1 MSRRLPPLTSLR
13 AFEAAAR
20 NLSFTRAA
28 EELHVTQAAISHQVK
43 ALEDFLDVKLFTR
56 RSRDLLL
63 TEEGQLYWPPIRDL
77 FEKLAEAT
85 ERVRAKARKAAGP
98 LSVSVVPTFAVQW
111 LVPRLSAFNAEF
123 PDIDVRLKASD
134 DEVDFLA
141 DNVDVAIYFGN
152 GKWPDMLVDLLLE
165 EALFPV
171 CSPALLK
178 GRKPLKTPQD
188 LANHVLLHDGSQEA
202 WRSWLEYAGVSN
214 VKWQNGPVFSHTAM
228 VLQAAAHGQGVAIGH
243 SVLAQTDLRSGRL
256 VMPFE
261 QKLALDEGYF
271 LVCPPSA
278 AERPKVAAFRQWLLA
293 TIHQEQA
300 EAEAALKPGPVAT
313 LS

>member
-1 MSRRLPPLTSLR
+1 MSRKLPPLNSLR

-20 NLSFTRAA
+20 NLSFTRASQ
-28 EELHVTQAAISHQVK
+28 ELHVTQAAISHQVK
-43 ALEDFLDVKLFTR
+43 ALEEFLDVQLFTR

-63 TEEGQLYWPPIRDL
+63 TEEGQWYWPQVRDL
-77 FEKLAEAT
+77 FERLADAT
-85 ERVRAKARKAAGP
+85 EKVQAKARKASGP

-134 DEVDFLA
+134 DEVNFLA
-141 DNVDVAIYFGN
+141 DNVDVAIYFGS
-152 GKWPDMLVDLLLE
+152 GRWSGLQVDLLLE

-178 GRKPLKTPQD
+178 GRKPLKTPAD
-188 LANHVLLHDGSQEA
+188 LAQHVLLHDGSHEA
-202 WRSWLEYAGVSN
+202 WRSWLEFAGVSN

-256 VMPFE
+256 VRPFE
-261 QKLALDEGYF
+261 QRLPLDEGYF
-271 LVCPPSA
+271 LVTPGQTA
-278 AERPKVAAFRQWLLA
+278 DRPKVAAFRQWLLA

-300 EAEAALKPGPVAT
+300 EAEALLVPSAT
-313 LS
+313 GN